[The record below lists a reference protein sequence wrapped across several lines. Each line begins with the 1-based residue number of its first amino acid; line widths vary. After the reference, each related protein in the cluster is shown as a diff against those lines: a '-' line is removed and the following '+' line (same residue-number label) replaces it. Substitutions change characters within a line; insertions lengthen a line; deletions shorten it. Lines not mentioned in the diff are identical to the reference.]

1 MAWSTSD
8 RHSRLPH
15 DWQAIRRRVRARA
28 HGRCEATVHA
38 PGCDGRG
45 TECDH
50 IIPGDDHSLENLAWL
65 NSYCHKAKT
74 QREAA
79 QNNRAMARLRR
90 HPIEKHPGLL

>member
-38 PGCDGRG
+38 AGCDGRG

-50 IIPGDDHSLENLAWL
+50 IQAGDDHSMENLAWL
-65 NSYCHKAKT
+65 STACHKAKT

-79 QNNRAMARLRR
+79 ERNRRDAALRKR
-90 HPIEKHPGLL
+90 PAETHPGRL